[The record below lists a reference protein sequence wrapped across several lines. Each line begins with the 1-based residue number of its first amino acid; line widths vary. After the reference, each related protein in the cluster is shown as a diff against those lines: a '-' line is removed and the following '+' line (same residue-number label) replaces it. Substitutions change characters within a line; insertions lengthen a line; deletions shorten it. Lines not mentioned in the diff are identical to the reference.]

1 MGIKA
6 HYLKDSDGNKF
17 YPYGHADAIFDK
29 NGQKIGTR
37 LDNIE
42 NDVKESE
49 SIFEYD
55 SSLLFPT
62 TGKSKCLYVDKS
74 ADKIYRWNDTDL
86 KYYSLNDYE
95 KIKTIDGC
103 ID

>member
-17 YPYGHADAIFDK
+17 YPYAHADAVFDK
-29 NGQKIGTR
+29 NGVKIGKR
-37 LDNIE
+37 LDDME
-42 NDVKESE
+42 NELKESE
-49 SIFEYD
+49 SVLEYD

-62 TGKSKCLYVDKS
+62 TGKSKCLYVDKT
-74 ADKIYRWNDTDL
+74 ADKIYRWDDTEL
-86 KYYSLNDYE
+86 KYYSLNDLE
-95 KIKTIDGC
+95 NIEIINGC

>member
-17 YPYGHADAIFDK
+17 YPYSHADAVFDR
-29 NGQKIGTR
+29 NGKKIGDR
-37 LDNIE
+37 LNNIE
-42 NDVKESE
+42 NDIQSLEF
-49 SIFEYD
+49 ILEYD

-62 TGKSKCLYVDKS
+62 IGKENSLYVDKS
-74 ADKIYRWNDTDL
+74 SDKIYRWDDTNL

-95 KIKTIDGC
+95 NIEIIDGC
-103 ID
+103 N